1 MVLTATERT
10 NELKNHM
17 PLRMSLL
24 KLQSSDGVIFS
35 VDAATVKQ
43 MVTIQTMIDH
53 EDTMPQNAQ
62 FAHLFQTIFFK
73 FFFLGGNGQFGPSIH
88 KN

>member
-1 MVLTATERT
+1 MSEEERFNDGALLLDSGCSTE
-10 NELKNHM
+10 
-17 PLRMSLL
+17 
-24 KLQSSDGVIFS
+24 
-35 VDAATVKQ
+35 AAAA
-43 MVTIQTMIDH
+43 
-53 EDTMPQNAQ
+53 TMPQNAQ